1 MMISEGKADLG
12 GRFGYCGFYCMKIL
26 ACNGLSCKSC
36 MGPEGLEGLTCWETI
51 SCRLGFKLV
60 AFLFQP
66 EGIFTDGFFGG
77 PPWVFTAG
85 EWLFVEPP

>member
-1 MMISEGKADLG
+1 MISEGKADLG

-26 ACNGLSCKSC
+26 ACNDLSCKSC

-66 EGIFTDGFFGG
+66 EGIGKFEYSWTLGLLPSARGKG
-77 PPWVFTAG
+77 YV
-85 EWLFVEPP
+85 